1 MIKKIIDSRYYLD
14 IDNKG
19 NYYNIISKD
28 MIYRFKKDNIECQNN
43 GNKFWK
49 KFFKNKQKK
58 RTISLETQTISNS
71 NENYIVRYDI
81 NKNDLKPI
89 LKNSK
94 KKNEFFLKNKKDIK
108 NKNVSFDY
116 KILYCN

>member
-1 MIKKIIDSRYYLD
+1 
-14 IDNKG
+14 
-19 NYYNIISKD
+19 

-58 RTISLETQTISNS
+58 RTNILDSQSISNS
-71 NENYIVRYDI
+71 NVTNIEPYDI
-81 NKNDLKPI
+81 IKNDLKKI
-89 LKNSK
+89 LKNST
-94 KKNEFFLKNKKDIK
+94 KKNEFFLKNKKNIK
-108 NKNVSFDY
+108 NKNVSFNY